1 MQPFVIV
8 ELQKEVSYGANQLP
22 LTKTVTINQ
31 LPSQHAR
38 TPKLIARLSD
48 LGFV

>member
-1 MQPFVIV
+1 MQPFVIA
-8 ELQKEVSYGANQLP
+8 ELQMEVSYGS
-22 LTKTVTINQ
+22 NQ
-31 LPSQHAR
+31 LPSTETVSTNQLPKQHAR